1 MPKNKFWEAE
11 GMYVIGPGDT
21 DFAALSEEDAR
32 GIVRAHNIVV
42 DRLLTQ
48 VEKKEKAL
56 QGLLDQL
63 AIEEA
68 RALNRDPEICTVAG
82 HECEHGPRQVRE
94 GEDTIHINEAGKR
107 SRRSREGG
115 G

>member
-68 RALNRDPEICTVAG
+68 RAAVAG
-82 HECEHGPRQVRE
+82 RVYNMDHDKC
-94 GEDTIHINEAGKR
+94 GKEKTQ
-107 SRRSREGG
+107 SI
-115 G
+115 